1 MKKIYSFILAM
12 FAVLSAS
19 ATDYYLTGD
28 FNGWKPD
35 AMQFTQATD
44 GSYEVTVADLYGAA
58 KILVDGSWGTENEY
72 GAVADGDSI
81 LLGNSYALQQGGKNL
96 KIGKP
101 GFGYKNAK
109 LKLVISEEVFTLTFV
124 SGEEYD
130 RTALPTTY
138 QVIGAF
144 TNNWN
149 LADAIQF
156 EDVEGVLTAVVPDL
170 SGTFKIISNRSYDE
184 QWGTNW
190 ETGAGL
196 EFNVP
201 YVLGA
206 KGDNEPSNLGFA
218 NPFAGYKNAKL
229 TLNVAE
235 DGTMT
240 LTLVDGEFA
249 KMEEDWHIPGTAL
262 GWNCDEAQRFS
273 PVAGQENTYEI
284 LVPEFGADF
293 KLVYGNWALEFGA
306 TDEQPW
312 ELNKEYTCTFK
323 GGNIHAVNDEA
334 VFIDCI
340 ITLTVNY
347 ETAEVK
353 FMIVSEGSGIND
365 VKADEKA
372 TATKVI
378 ENGQVLIIKDG
389 VRYNMMGVKVD

>member
-12 FAVLSAS
+12 FAVLSAG

-35 AMQFTQATD
+35 ATQFTEATD
-44 GSYEVTVADLYGAA
+44 GSYEVTVTDLYGAV
-58 KILVDGSWGTENEY
+58 KILVDGTWGSENEY
-72 GAVADGDSI
+72 GAVADGDSV
-81 LLGNSYALQQGGKNL
+81 LLGNSYTLQQGGSNL
-96 KIGKP
+96 KLGKP

-109 LKLVISEEVFTLTFV
+109 LKLVVSEDAFVFTFV

-138 QVIGAF
+138 QIIGAF
-144 TNNWN
+144 TNNWS

-156 EDVEGVLTAVVPDL
+156 EEVDGVLTANVPDL
-170 SGTFKIISNRSYDE
+170 NGTFKIISNRSYDE

-196 EFNVP
+196 EFNTP
-201 YVLGA
+201 YVMGA
-206 KGDNEPSNLGFA
+206 KGENEPANLGFA
-218 NPFAGYKNAKL
+218 NPFAGYTNAKL
-229 TLNVAE
+229 TLDVAE

-249 KMEEDWHIPGTAL
+249 KMEADWHIPGTAL

-306 TDEQPW
+306 TDEQKW

-323 GGNIHAVNDEA
+323 GDNIHAVNDEA

-340 ITLTVNY
+340 ITLKVDY

-353 FMIVSEGSGIND
+353 FTIVSEGSGISD
-365 VKADEKA
+365 VNADEKS
-372 TATKVI
+372 TATKII

>member
-1 MKKIYSFILAM
+1 MKKIFSFILAM

-19 ATDYYLTGD
+19 ATDYYLIGD
-28 FNGWKPD
+28 FNSWNPS
-35 AMQFTQATD
+35 ATQLTLADD
-44 GSYEVTVADLYGAA
+44 GSYEVTVADFWGAA
-58 KILVDGSWGTENEY
+58 KVLTDGSWEGTQY
-72 GAVADGDSI
+72 GAVTEGDSV
-81 LLGNSYALQQGGKNL
+81 LLGNSYTLQQGETNL
-96 KIGKP
+96 KFGKP

-109 LKLVISEEVFTLTFV
+109 LKLVITEGVLAITFV
-124 SGEEYD
+124 AGEEYD

-138 QVIGAF
+138 QIIGAF

-149 LADAIQF
+149 TLDAIQF
-156 EDVEGVLTAVVPDL
+156 EDVDGVLTAVVPDL
-170 SGTFKIISNRSYDE
+170 KGTFKIIANRSFDK

-206 KGDNEPSNLGFA
+206 KGDNEPANLGFA
-218 NPFAGYKNAKL
+218 NPFAGYTDAKL
-229 TLNVAE
+229 TLDVAE

-249 KMEEDWHIPGTAL
+249 KMEENWHIPGTAL
-262 GWNCDEAQRFS
+262 GWECDEAQRFS
-273 PVAGQENTYEI
+273 PVSGQENTYEI

-306 TDEQPW
+306 TEDQKW

-323 GGNIHAVNDEA
+323 GGNIQPADAEA
-334 VFIDCI
+334 VYIDCI
-340 ITLTVNY
+340 ITIVVDYDN
-347 ETAEVK
+347 AVVK
-353 FMIVSEGSGIND
+353 FTIVSEGSGIND

-372 TATKVI
+372 TATKII

>member
-19 ATDYYLTGD
+19 ATDYYLIGE
-28 FNGWKPD
+28 FNGWNPS
-35 AMQFTQATD
+35 ATQFTQATD
-44 GSYEVTVADLYGAA
+44 GSYEVTVADFKGAI
-58 KILVDGSWGTENEY
+58 KVLTDGSWDGIQY
-72 GAVADGDSI
+72 GAVAKGDSV
-81 LLGNSYALQQGGKNL
+81 LVGNSYTLQQGEENL
-96 KIGKP
+96 KVGKP
-101 GFGYKNAK
+101 GFGYRNAK
-109 LKLVISEEVFTLTFV
+109 FKLQVADDVHTLTFV

-130 RTALPTTY
+130 LSSAPTTY
-138 QVIGAF
+138 QIIGGF

-170 SGTFKIISNRSYDE
+170 NGTFKIISNRSYDE

-206 KGDNEPSNLGFA
+206 KGDNEPANLGFA
-218 NPFAGYKNAKL
+218 NPFAGYTNAKL
-229 TLNVAE
+229 TLNVGE

-249 KMEEDWHIPGTAL
+249 KMEADWHIPGTAL

-306 TDEQPW
+306 TDSIKW

-323 GGNIHAVNDEA
+323 GGNIHAMDDEA
-334 VFIDCI
+334 VFVDCI

-372 TATKVI
+372 TATKII

-389 VRYNMMGVKVD
+389 VRYNMMGVKVE